1 MTGDGPLTYSSLPW
15 REGKREGDY
24 YKTSPSPN
32 LSLLRE
38 RDEEGDVLK
47 KGQATFMVIFFMT
60 GDGPL
65 TYF

>member
-1 MTGDGPLTYSSLPW
+1 MTPRLRYSLPW

-38 RDEEGDVLK
+38 RG
-47 KGQATFMVIFFMT
+47 
-60 GDGPL
+60 
-65 TYF
+65 

>member
-1 MTGDGPLTYSSLPW
+1 LKHSSLPW

-38 RDEEGDVLK
+38 RNEEGDDLLSRGRK
-47 KGQATFMVIFFMT
+47 KGVF
-60 GDGPL
+60 L
-65 TYF
+65 S

>member
-1 MTGDGPLTYSSLPW
+1 MRDSRHSSLPW

-38 RDEEGDVLK
+38 RNEEDYNLLSIDRDE
-47 KGQATFMVIFFMT
+47 
-60 GDGPL
+60 
-65 TYF
+65 